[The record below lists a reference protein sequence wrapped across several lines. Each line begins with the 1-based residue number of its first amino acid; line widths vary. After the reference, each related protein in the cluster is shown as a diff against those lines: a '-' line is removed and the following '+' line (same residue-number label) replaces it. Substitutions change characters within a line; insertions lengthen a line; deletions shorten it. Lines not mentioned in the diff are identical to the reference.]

1 MVVIVVFYRR
11 LGEDGGD
18 EFCSERSH
26 QSKKKERK
34 QDAQFRA
41 SQWFRGVVHG
51 SGGLIVQLVKADG
64 IVSCGFRSVKIN
76 LVTDWVVWGTR
87 GTTQQRSSSIFFSA
101 GDPCEQFWHGHG
113 CPLFDVVHPAFL
125 LLITTSS
132 TLQGDQRDGFGEAVV
147 ACDMSKSCKF
157 LSLDSCQERFLWTH
171 KEVDLAPHPVVGL
184 VFQVQ

>member
-87 GTTQQRSSSIFFSA
+87 GTTQQRSSSIFF
-101 GDPCEQFWHGHG
+101 
-113 CPLFDVVHPAFL
+113 FL
-125 LLITTSS
+125 LETLVNSS
-132 TLQGDQRDGFGEAVV
+132 GMGTDVHSL
-147 ACDMSKSCKF
+147 M
-157 LSLDSCQERFLWTH
+157 LSIQHFFC
-171 KEVDLAPHPVVGL
+171 
-184 VFQVQ
+184 